1 MKIYFSKY
9 ESSST
14 KILSGVTSAKQQ
26 TCDLC
31 LWNSQQQVHL
41 MMRQCWWYP
50 LRLYLSLPY
59 SLHIYQ
65 HSNSIYVPLHRAT
78 SNSCQ
83 PLSWPC
89 RWSYSSTKK
98 YAEKWMRNTII
109 LNNKY
114 CKFLLA
120 NANQRKQTNAVFL
133 PSWLEDFRP
142 LCSLL
147 DGGQVLR

>member
-1 MKIYFSKY
+1 MNLLQQKSWVLSHQQNSKLVTCVCGTLSSRYIWWWDNADDTPFVFISVCLILYIYIN
-9 ESSST
+9 
-14 KILSGVTSAKQQ
+14 ILT
-26 TCDLC
+26 
-31 LWNSQQQVHL
+31 
-41 MMRQCWWYP
+41 
-50 LRLYLSLPY
+50 PY
-59 SLHIYQ
+59 
-65 HSNSIYVPLHRAT
+65 IYVPLHRAT

-133 PSWLEDFRP
+133 QSWLEDFRP